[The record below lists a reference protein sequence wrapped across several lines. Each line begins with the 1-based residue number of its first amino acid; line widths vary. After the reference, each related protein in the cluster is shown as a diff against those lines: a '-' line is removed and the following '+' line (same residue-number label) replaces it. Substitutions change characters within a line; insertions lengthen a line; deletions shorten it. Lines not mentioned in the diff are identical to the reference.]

1 MLKDCLDVFRKML
14 DRDGDSLLLDSYI
27 PADGTYIIVDPITK
41 EIVAREEIKY
51 DKKQKTLDKSNIS
64 YFGDICRYDY
74 YSKLLEM
81 NKPIDTTKKI
91 QSNNYLSFF
100 VKKENVSSTVLT
112 DKVID
117 NYYSI
122 LEDPFLKYTKS
133 KAKEIY
139 KNVEEKLGIVDKE
152 QLIACKEWIKE
163 NIFNLGIDTTKKD
176 YLKIFFK
183 YPMELYE
190 KESSRYFIPNI
201 YNSNDYN
208 IVIDGKTFGV
218 ANDNNG
224 LNSKKPFLENKSRK
238 SKLAYL
244 IDDKE
249 VMLQKKLFDHFNNIV
264 GNSKYNVYVDENNI
278 SGELGPKYPNQ
289 DFNGMYLRIRKDKN
303 EVAII
308 NCDYISHYCNK
319 LKNPFLFRNVLDSDI
334 STHKDINYGRY
345 HELKDIETLIDEVI
359 FSKWLH
365 NNYFTE
371 IDKLTMNNGYLK
383 SNMLMAR
390 DVLADWF
397 YKGSIV
403 GVKEILNKVTL
414 NIIKGKIVEGYK
426 TKAEIQ
432 FNLRWSIK
440 EYFGEE
446 INMSDFLNNIKENIR
461 TKINMDTTGEID
473 SDMEYYFAV
482 GQLVEYFIKKSKGNK
497 KPYSLSNPFINA
509 KNDKVIKEKLRALYK
524 KYNYDIELNQKRFK
538 NLYGM
543 VLAYNPESQVN
554 QDMVIAGTLH
564 SSLIYEKTNKE
575 D

>member
-14 DRDGDSLLLDSYI
+14 DKDGESLILDSYI
-27 PADGTYIIVDPITK
+27 PADGTYIIVDPITN
-41 EIVAREEIKY
+41 EIVANEEIKY
-51 DKKQKTLDKSNIS
+51 DKKQKALDKSSIS
-64 YFGDICRYDY
+64 YFDDICRYDY

-81 NKPIDTTKKI
+81 NKPIDTSKKI

-100 VKKENVSSTVLT
+100 VKKENVIPNVLT
-112 DKVID
+112 EQVID
-117 NYYSI
+117 NYYSV
-122 LEDPFLKYTKS
+122 LEDPFLKYTKP

-139 KNVEEKLGIVDKE
+139 KNVEEKLGTVDKE
-152 QLIACKEWIKE
+152 KIKVCKEWIKE
-163 NIFNLGIDTTKKD
+163 NIFNLNVDTTKKD

-183 YPMELYE
+183 YPMELYQ
-190 KESSRYFIPNI
+190 KESSRYCIPNI

-249 VMLQKKLFDHFNNIV
+249 VMLQKKLFDYLSNIV
-264 GNSKYNVYVDENNI
+264 ANSKYNVYVDENNI

-289 DFNGMYLRIRKDKN
+289 DFSGMYLRIRKDKN

-308 NCDYISHYCNK
+308 NCDYISNYSNK
-319 LKNPFLFRNVLDSDI
+319 LKNPFFFMNVLDSDI
-334 STHKDINYGRY
+334 ATHKDVNYGKY

-359 FSKWLH
+359 FSKWLR

-383 SNMLMAR
+383 SNMIMAR

-397 YKGSIV
+397 YKGSLV
-403 GVKEILNKVTL
+403 GVKEILDKVTL

-432 FNLRWSIK
+432 YNLRWSIK
-440 EYFGEE
+440 EYFGGE
-446 INMSDFLNNIKENIR
+446 INMSDFLNNIKDNIR
-461 TKINMDTTGEID
+461 TKINMDTTGEIE

-497 KPYSLSNPFINA
+497 KPYSLTNPFINA

-524 KYNYDIELNQKRFK
+524 KYNFDIELNQKRFK

-564 SSLIYEKTNKE
+564 SSLIYEKANKE

>member
-14 DRDGDSLLLDSYI
+14 DRDGDKLLLDSYI
-27 PADGTYIIVDPITK
+27 PADGTYIIVNPATK
-41 EIVAREEIKY
+41 VIIAREEIKY
-51 DKKQKTLDKSNIS
+51 DKKQKTLDKTNIS
-64 YFGDICRYDY
+64 FFEEICRYDY

-100 VKKENVSSTVLT
+100 IKKENVTPKVLT
-112 DKVID
+112 EQIID

-139 KNVEEKLGIVDKE
+139 KNVEERLGIVDKE
-152 QLIACKEWIKE
+152 QVRICKEWIKE
-163 NIFNLGIDTTKKD
+163 NIFNLEIDTTKKD

-218 ANDNNG
+218 ANDNNV

-264 GNSKYNVYVDENNI
+264 ANSKYNVYVDANNI
-278 SGELGPKYPNQ
+278 SGELGPKYPKE

-308 NCDYISHYCNK
+308 NCDYISHYCDK
-319 LKNPFLFRNVLDSDI
+319 LINPFFFINVLDSDI
-334 STHKDINYGRY
+334 AMHKDVNYGKY

-383 SNMLMAR
+383 SNLIMAR
-390 DVLADWF
+390 DVLANWF
-397 YKGSIV
+397 YKGNIV
-403 GVKEILNKVTL
+403 GVKEILDKVTL

-446 INMSDFLNNIKENIR
+446 INMSDFLNNIKESLR
-461 TKINMDTTGEID
+461 TKINMDATGEIE